1 MQVNLGTVMMDFGR
15 CKEAW
20 KVTFKSLPLPRA
32 DSWGKAESQ
41 ETDVHKEFSNLYS
54 WP

>member
-1 MQVNLGTVMMDFGR
+1 MMDFGR

-20 KVTFKSLPLPRA
+20 KVTFQVFHSPELIIGVGLSL
-32 DSWGKAESQ
+32 KQ
-41 ETDVHKEFSNLYS
+41 ETDVHNGFSNLYS